1 MPTRLIE
8 LVEHLPA
15 VKIVLVG
22 DLMLDRYIYGNAE
35 RLSNDAPVPVLHF
48 QREESRLGG
57 AGRVAADLATLG
69 AKVHFVGI
77 GGNDLTGQHIAK
89 LLTDYTVN
97 IDGLITTERPGIAKV
112 RMVGLAQHRHPQHLI
127 RLDYED
133 PAPIDAPLAERVLA
147 ALERALDGA
156 AALCI
161 EDYNKGLLTD
171 NVCQR
176 VIAMANERKIPT
188 FVDPYE
194 LSDYAKYANATA
206 ITPNRKEAQKATQMP
221 CAAEP
226 DYNPLAEKLLKL

>member
-1 MPTRLIE
+1 MPTRLLE

-15 VKIVLVG
+15 AKIVLIG

-48 QREESRLGG
+48 DHEESRLGG

-69 AKVHFVGI
+69 ARVHLVANCGT
-77 GGNDLTGQHIAK
+77 DQTGQEIRK
-89 LLTDYTVN
+89 LLGGYGVN
-97 IDGLITTERPGIAKV
+97 LDGIVDTPDRPGIAKV

-133 PAPIDAPLAERVLA
+133 PAPIGPDWAAKVLA
-147 ALERALDGA
+147 AMEKALDGA

-171 NVCQR
+171 DVCRR
-176 VIAMANERKIPT
+176 VIAMAKQRGIP
-188 FVDPYE
+188 V
-194 LSDYAKYANATA
+194 L
-206 ITPNRKEAQKATQMP
+206 
-221 CAAEP
+221 
-226 DYNPLAEKLLKL
+226 